1 MTVIGGAA
9 YIVVTLLPVLTLAA
23 INAMIRAV
31 GRRRGRPD
39 NANEDS

>member
-9 YIVVTLLPVLTLAA
+9 YIVVTLLPVLILAE
-23 INAMIRAV
+23 INAIVRAV

-39 NANEDS
+39 PANEDS